1 MGRIS
6 HAGHRSAP
14 WWPTYHGPV
23 GTSATSA
30 ASAAARYVAPSGER
44 WRDPYPMYAAL
55 RAHDPV
61 HHVERGDHWVLTRF
75 ADVFRAARDTA
86 TFSSAEGLTTT
97 YGDMT
102 AAGLDVA
109 APMVMLDPPDHTAF
123 RRLVGRGFTPRR
135 VADIEPAVRAFAA
148 ERIDRLVAAT
158 GDGRPADLVEVLAKP
173 LPSFVVAHYLGVPEA
188 DRARFDAW
196 TEAIVS
202 ANASGTVDTTSDA
215 VGELFEYFTHLIER
229 RRAEPGDDTISQ
241 LVHVADAGGGDGGD
255 PAGEVPALRILGFAF
270 TMVAGGN
277 DTATGLLAGSAE
289 LLTRHPDQRARLLAD
304 PALIPGAVEESL
316 RLVSPVQGLA
326 RTATVD
332 VELHGRT
339 IPAGRK
345 VLLAY
350 ASANRDPDEF
360 GPDADA
366 FDVTRP
372 IAHHLAFGSGAH
384 HCLGAAAARLQ
395 GRVVLEELLARCPR
409 FTVDPDAGRFAPG
422 SYVRR
427 YESLPFLADGT

>member
-1 MGRIS
+1 MGVS
-6 HAGHRSAP
+6 DDAP
-14 WWPTYHGPV
+14 
-23 GTSATSA
+23 SA
-30 ASAAARYVAPSGER
+30 ALPAEPSYLAPSGET
-44 WRDPYPMYAAL
+44 WRDPFGMYAAL
-55 RAHDPV
+55 RALDPV
-61 HHVERGDHWVLTRF
+61 HHVERGDFWVLTRF

-148 ERIDRLVAAT
+148 ERIDRLVRAAAA
-158 GDGRPADLVEVLAKP
+158 GEPADLVEVLAKP
-173 LPSFVVAHYLGVPEA
+173 LPSFVVAHYLGVPDA
-188 DRARFDAW
+188 DREHFDAW

-202 ANASGTVDTTSDA
+202 ANASGTVDTTSNA
-215 VGELFEYFTHLIER
+215 VGELFAYFTHLIER
-229 RRAEPGDDTISQ
+229 RRAEPGDDTISR
-241 LVHVADAGGGDGGD
+241 LVHAATTEGPGSEGEEGDEGQAVEG
-255 PAGEVPALRILGFAF
+255 VPALRILGFAF

-277 DTATGLLAGSAE
+277 DTATGLIAGSAE
-289 LLTRHPDQRARLLAD
+289 LLTHHRDQRSRLLAD
-304 PALIPGAVEESL
+304 PSLIPGAVEESL

-350 ASANRDPDEF
+350 GSANRDPDEF
-360 GPDADA
+360 GRDADC

-395 GRVVLEELLARCPR
+395 GRVVLEELLARCPD

-427 YESLPFLADGT
+427 YESLPFLSQS